1 MKYNIKLLTPSEIA
15 STQGAKPF
23 GIFDPIELEV
33 YFINT
38 FEKTTKEAVEATEE
52 TEASEAI
59 VEKFVRVD
67 TKITQVITNEKGS
80 FVSRTDRYTHHTFP
94 FAVWQKAVKGV
105 NLDTGEPI
113 LNETV
118 LGYICSQFGVK
129 LV

>member
-15 STQGAKPF
+15 STPSAKPF
-23 GIFDPIELEV
+23 GIFDPMELEV

-38 FEKTTKEAVEATEE
+38 FEKTTKEAVEATDEI
-52 TEASEAI
+52 EASEAI

-94 FAVWQKAVKGV
+94 FAVWQQAVKGV
-105 NLDTGEPI
+105 DLDTSEPI
-113 LNETV
+113 LDETV

>member
-15 STQGAKPF
+15 STPSAKPF
-23 GIFDPIELEV
+23 GMFDPIELEV

-38 FEKTTKEAVEATEE
+38 FEKTTKEAVEATDEI
-52 TEASEAI
+52 EASEAI

-67 TKITQVITNEKGS
+67 TKITQVITNEEGS

-94 FAVWQKAVKGV
+94 FAVWQAAVKGV
-105 NLDTGEPI
+105 DLDTGQPI
-113 LNETV
+113 LDETV
-118 LGYICSQFGVK
+118 LNQICSQFGVK